1 MRFHKLHVEA
11 GFFLQTAVL
20 LLLFPFPWVIAMIIA
35 GAAHEVGHLIAL
47 KAMNITIYGLRLRA
61 GGAYVE
67 TSQIALKEEAIA
79 SLSGPI
85 LGISLLASSRWA
97 PRVALCG
104 AIHGLYN
111 LIPIYPYDG
120 GRAVTAAL
128 RAILPV
134 HTVSTVCRIIKWMFC
149 ITVIIF
155 SLLLFLIMR
164 MGVAILL
171 PGLILLIKAFAPDN
185 PSLDNFSLRDKLAL

>member
-1 MRFHKLHVEA
+1 M
-11 GFFLQTAVL
+11 
-20 LLLFPFPWVIAMIIA
+20 
-35 GAAHEVGHLIAL
+35 
-47 KAMNITIYGLRLRA
+47 
-61 GGAYVE
+61 
-67 TSQIALKEEAIA
+67 
-79 SLSGPI
+79 
-85 LGISLLASSRWA
+85 GISLLAISRWA

-155 SLLLFLIMR
+155 SLWLFLIMR
-164 MGVAILL
+164 MGVSILL